1 MASATG
7 RVLLLLPTTTY
18 KAQGY
23 MEAAGCLGLDVV
35 VGTDRASASA
45 LTVPGATIA
54 IDPADLE
61 RSVASIVEA
70 SSDRPFDAIVGVD
83 DETTVLATMA
93 SRALGLRHNPVES
106 VRATRNKFTTRRLL
120 SAAGR
125 PGPRFL
131 RIDLDADP
139 VEAAGQADY
148 PCVLKPL
155 SLSTGRGV
163 IRADDREQFVA
174 AFQRIREILLDPEV
188 ARLKG
193 TTDHLLVE
201 DYLAGEEFALEGL
214 LEDGR
219 LRVLALFDKPDPMD
233 GPTFEETLL
242 VTPSR
247 QPPEVQRS
255 IVEETRRGC
264 EALGLRE
271 GPIHAELRLTDGTP
285 WLIEMGARTI
295 GGLCSNVLRFGDDVT
310 LEQIVLRHALGQD
323 LTGTERESAAVGVMM
338 LPIPRAGILEEVRGL
353 DDARRVPCVEG
364 VTISLHRGAVVV
376 PLPEGHSYLG
386 FVFARAES
394 ADRVETALREAHRCL
409 EFVIQNDRTR

>member
-1 MASATG
+1 MASAVG

-18 KAQGY
+18 KVQGY
-23 MEAAGCLGLDVV
+23 MDAAGRLGLDVV
-35 VGTDRASASA
+35 VGTDRARPSA
-45 LTVPGATIA
+45 LTAPGTTIE
-54 IDPADLE
+54 IDPAHPE

-70 SSDRPFDAIVGVD
+70 SADRPFDAIVGVD
-83 DETTVLATMA
+83 DETTVLAAMA
-93 SRALGLRHNPVES
+93 SRALGLRHNPVEA
-106 VRATRNKFTTRRLL
+106 VGATRNKYETRRLL
-120 SAAGR
+120 ARAAR
-125 PGPRFL
+125 PGPRFS
-131 RIDLDADP
+131 RVALDADP
-139 VEAAGQADY
+139 AEVAGQADY

-163 IRADDREQFVA
+163 IRADDRRQFVA
-174 AFQRIREILLDPEV
+174 AFQCIRQILRDPEV

-193 TTDHLLVE
+193 ATDHLLVE

-247 QPPEVQRS
+247 QAPAVQRQ
-255 IVEETRRGC
+255 IVDEVRLGC
-264 EALGLRE
+264 EALGLRH

-295 GGLCSNVLRFGDDVT
+295 GGLCSNVLRFGDGMT
-310 LEQIVLRHALGQD
+310 LAQIVRRPALGR
-323 LTGTERESAAVGVMM
+323 GRAGAERAATAVGVMM
-338 LPIPRAGILEEVRGL
+338 LPIPCAGILEEVKGI
-353 DDARRVPCVEG
+353 DDARRVPHVEG
-364 VTISLHRGAVVV
+364 VTISLHRGARVV

-394 ADRVETALREAHRCL
+394 AERVEAALREAHACL
-409 EFVIQNDRTR
+409 EFVIQ